1 MQFCLWK
8 LLIVCCSTYQQSENT
23 LFHYNPP
30 SNLLRTVFSEF
41 WWGLSR
47 FLISLVWT
55 QFYLWKFLRICC
67 STCQRS
73 ENSLFQWNSPVFCSD
88 QCFLDFS
95 EGFRKKW
102 FHLPRRSSVCKSCS
116 VFVAELV
123 KEAKT
128 CCCVGILKVFCS
140 DQCFLYFGAEFQ
152 ENYWMPLF
160 SIDLSGEFQSFLIAR
175 RYIPYK
181 TRPLSCVRLEM
192 GATQLPFRR
201 RWQPRNGRYVAPISF
216 PWGEELESSNFVSK
230 CPISRFCRVLF

>member
-1 MQFCLWK
+1 
-8 LLIVCCSTYQQSENT
+8 
-23 LFHYNPP
+23 
-30 SNLLRTVFSEF
+30 VFSEF

-128 CCCVGILKVFCS
+128 CCCVRILKVFCS

-160 SIDLSGEFQSFLIAR
+160 SIDLSEEFQSFLIVEA
-175 RYIPYK
+175 
-181 TRPLSCVRLEM
+181 LSAAIGIGVMKLHS
-192 GATQLPFRR
+192 
-201 RWQPRNGRYVAPISF
+201 GRT
-216 PWGEELESSNFVSK
+216 FVSVLGYRV
-230 CPISRFCRVLF
+230 SRFSDGVFIGKICTIAIAISISIYSLYSRWSIG

>member
-1 MQFCLWK
+1 M
-8 LLIVCCSTYQQSENT
+8 
-23 LFHYNPP
+23 
-30 SNLLRTVFSEF
+30 FSEF

-73 ENSLFQWNSPVFCSD
+73 ENSLFQWNSPVFCSN
-88 QCFLDFS
+88 QCFLDFN
-95 EGFRKKW
+95 EGFRKNW
-102 FHLPRRSSVCKSCS
+102 FHLPRWSSVCKSCS

-128 CCCVGILKVFCS
+128 CCCVGILKLFCS

-160 SIDLSGEFQSFLIAR
+160 SIDLCGEFQSFLIVEA
-175 RYIPYK
+175 
-181 TRPLSCVRLEM
+181 LSAAIGIGVMKLHS
-192 GATQLPFRR
+192 
-201 RWQPRNGRYVAPISF
+201 GRT
-216 PWGEELESSNFVSK
+216 FVSVLGYRV
-230 CPISRFCRVLF
+230 SRFSDGVFIGKICTVWGAFVFFFRKRELLFSTFADNNPWRWERGKVFS